1 LHTAQGAAMLRRLH
15 KSEDTAIMNPT
26 DKLRDIA
33 KRYGIGAIAKSI
45 VEDDHAYSITEH
57 ELTDLVIECAK
68 RDHPGLSDAQ
78 AFTKVFT
85 AQDEGGIILR
95 KAFNVVKSTS
105 HAADVDDSAEAYRE
119 LEAIGKRDYP
129 GLSSH
134 EQFAKAFEAH
144 PELAKRAHRRP
155 SAGSTSFPYPKF

>member
-1 LHTAQGAAMLRRLH
+1 
-15 KSEDTAIMNPT
+15 MNPT

-85 AQDEGGIILR
+85 DQSEAGTMLR
-95 KAFNVVKSTS
+95 KAFAVVKS
-105 HAADVDDSAEAYRE
+105 AARVDGAY
-119 LEAIGKRDYP
+119 P
-129 GLSSH
+129 
-134 EQFAKAFEAH
+134 F
-144 PELAKRAHRRP
+144 
-155 SAGSTSFPYPKF
+155 PKF